1 MFMHDQYDY
10 DASFVLCCFLLLP
23 VEMSVVDLTLLLL
36 LLLVV
41 LQHVHDRLEGER
53 LVGRELGQNLTV
65 QRDVGLRER
74 RNKGRVP
81 VPILSAPRL
90 GLHDPELPPLSLL
103 PSPVPI
109 GVLPRLLDASDGD
122 CIAVLG
128 ASSVALG
135 MLEKVLVLKIE
146 NLIRYRN
153 CLVNG
158 SMKSN
163 SILQ

>member
-1 MFMHDQYDY
+1 MFMHNQYDY
-10 DASFVLCCFLLLP
+10 DASFVLCCFLSLP
-23 VEMSVVDLTLLLL
+23 IEMSVVELTLL

-65 QRDVGLRER
+65 QSDVGLRER

-81 VPILSAPRL
+81 ISVLSAPRL

-122 CIAVLG
+122 CVAVLG

-153 CLVNG
+153 CLVNA
-158 SMKSN
+158 SMKSK
-163 SILQ
+163 SILH